1 MIEESIKA
9 VREAEAK
16 AETMIA
22 EAAKNAAE
30 IVKAAEARAEA
41 DKAEAFA
48 KFAEEAAEAAKAAQ
62 EAGDAKVAEAEAE
75 AAKEAASLKAQ
86 VAPKTE
92 AAVKAVIDKIL

>member
-9 VREAEAK
+9 VRDAEAK
-16 AETMIA
+16 AETLIQDA
-22 EAAKNAAE
+22 QKNAAE
-30 IVKAAEARAEA
+30 IVKAAEAKAET

-48 KFAEEAAEAAKAAQ
+48 KFAQEAADAAKAAK
-62 EAGDAKVAEAEAE
+62 EAGDVLLAQAEAE

-92 AAVKAVIDKIL
+92 SAVKAVIETIL

>member
-16 AETMIA
+16 AESLILDA
-22 EAAKNAAE
+22 QKNAAE
-30 IVKAAEARAEA
+30 IVKAAKAET

-48 KFAEEAAEAAKAAQ
+48 KFAQEVLDAAKASR
-62 EAGDAKVAEAEAE
+62 EAGDAQLLEAEAE
-75 AAKEAASLKAQ
+75 AAREAASLKAS

-92 AAVKAVIDKIL
+92 AALKAVIETIL

>member
-16 AETMIA
+16 AESLILDA
-22 EAAKNAAE
+22 QKNAAE
-30 IVKAAEARAEA
+30 IVKAAEAKAET

-48 KFAEEAAEAAKAAQ
+48 KFAQEALDAAKASK
-62 EAGDAKVAEAEAE
+62 EAGDAQLLEAEAE
-75 AAKEAASLKAQ
+75 AAREAASLKAS

-92 AAVKAVIDKIL
+92 AALKAVIETIL